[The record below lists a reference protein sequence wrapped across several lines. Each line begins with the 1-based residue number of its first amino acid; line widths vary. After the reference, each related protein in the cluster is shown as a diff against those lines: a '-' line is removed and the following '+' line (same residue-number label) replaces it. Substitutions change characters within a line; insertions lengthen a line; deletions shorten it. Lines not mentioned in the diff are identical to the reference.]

1 MIIDDKD
8 IARLRKDGIKVTTAD
23 GKQLVPKAPGKSEL
37 EHLRDI
43 SRALNQ
49 ILDKPEAKQG
59 EAPKVTVNTPAVTV
73 NTPEPIRKWKFA
85 ISRDTEGRMKEIIA
99 TAAT

>member
-8 IARLRKDGIKVTTAD
+8 IAQLRKSGIKVVGAN
-23 GKQLVPKAPGKSEL
+23 GKPILSKPPGKSEL

-43 SRALNQ
+43 SSLLNEV
-49 ILDKPEAKQG
+49 LNKPQPQNSEP
-59 EAPKVTVNTPAVTV
+59 PKVTVNSPVSV

-85 ISRDTEGRMKEIIA
+85 LSRDAEGRLKEIVA
-99 TAAT
+99 TAIE